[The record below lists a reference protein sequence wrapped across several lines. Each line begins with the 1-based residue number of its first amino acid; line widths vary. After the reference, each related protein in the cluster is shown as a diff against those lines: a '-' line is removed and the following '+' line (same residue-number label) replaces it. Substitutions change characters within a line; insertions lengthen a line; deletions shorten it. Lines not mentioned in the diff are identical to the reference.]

1 LSLKEKLAADL
12 KAAMKEKDK
21 LKKDV
26 ITMIRSD
33 IKQWEVDK
41 RQDVKDEEVLEIV
54 AKQVKQRKDSI
65 RDFEKSGRDDLVDA
79 NRREIEI
86 LQDYLPEQLSEDELR
101 AIVVD
106 AVEKVQPESKS
117 DMGKIMGIVMPQ
129 VKGRGDGKTVN
140 KLVMQELNKKL

>member
-1 LSLKEKLAADL
+1 MSLKEKLAADL

>member
-1 LSLKEKLAADL
+1 MSLKEKLAADL

-65 RDFEKSGRDDLVDA
+65 WDFEKSGRDDLVDA